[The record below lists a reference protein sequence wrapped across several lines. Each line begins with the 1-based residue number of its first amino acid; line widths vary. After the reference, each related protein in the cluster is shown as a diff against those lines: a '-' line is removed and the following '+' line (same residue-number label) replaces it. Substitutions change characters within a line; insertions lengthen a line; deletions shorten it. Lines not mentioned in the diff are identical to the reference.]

1 MARWSGPDEAPGIRF
16 VEGDLFSTGNT
27 AIAHG
32 VNMRGVMGAGIA
44 VEFRE
49 KFSQMYGTYKALCEH
64 DAVSDMHVMPW
75 KVGTYKGKSQY
86 VMNIF
91 SQVEPGPNAK
101 IELIS
106 AGVIRSINFLIDRG
120 INKMSMPWIGC
131 GIGGIEDE
139 ILELELRGIM
149 SCYKEDAFTL
159 TVFDKVD

>member
-1 MARWSGPDEAPGIRF
+1 MARWSGPNEGPGIHF
-16 VEGDLFSTGNT
+16 VQGDLFYSTDS

-44 VEFRE
+44 KEFRD
-49 KFSQMYGTYKALCEH
+49 KFPVMYGTYKALCEH
-64 DAVSDMHVMPW
+64 DAVSDMRVMPW
-75 KVGTYKGKSQY
+75 KVKQGQY

-91 SQVEPGPNAK
+91 SQVEPGANAK

-106 AGVIRSINFLIDRG
+106 AGVIRSINFLVDRG

-149 SCYKEDAFTL
+149 SCYKEDTFIL